1 MPSQEQLDRL
11 AARKAE
17 HAEQRRQQ
25 EAHAEGLLNE
35 ASLNLNPLGSTN
47 SGVEADRMVEGFQEH
62 LESVEAE
69 DAGTAERKRER
80 LHQRL
85 QERKKKASEEGD
97 EAALIAVQLDA
108 DLIRCEE
115 ESAMHHLIGRSYDEV
130 TADEIEA
137 AKYALWVET
146 EELAVGLTEMVTL
159 IITCNLCI
167 I

>member
-1 MPSQEQLDRL
+1 MDRL

-115 ESAMHHLIGRSYDEV
+115 ESAMHHLIGRS
-130 TADEIEA
+130 
-137 AKYALWVET
+137 
-146 EELAVGLTEMVTL
+146 
-159 IITCNLCI
+159 
-167 I
+167 